1 MSNKAIS
8 TLEMSHSSWIDHR
21 YESICASDAGA
32 VLGINPYKSPVDVY
46 MEKVTRTN
54 DFEDNFNMW
63 LGREMEPLIKKKFTL
78 ETGLKVRDD
87 NKIRMDKEY
96 PFLST
101 NLDGMV
107 VGEKVPVEYKA
118 LGFFDGEIPDYYF
131 AQLQHQM
138 MVTEAE
144 YAYFAVVCLGRSRS
158 FNVQKVDFNEEF
170 VKLMREEL
178 VTFWN
183 ENVLQEVM
191 PEPTNL
197 DDIKRMYPISDPG
210 SILELE
216 DSSLSQKLAVLKD
229 SRATIKEHTD
239 IAKAVQVEL
248 MDYMGDKEILTK
260 DGENLISWKQTKE
273 TRKFDAKKF
282 AEDHPDLY
290 EEYKETKPG
299 SRRFLIK

>member
-21 YESICASDAGA
+21 YESIGASDAGA

-63 LGREMEPLIKKKFTL
+63 LGREMEPIIKKKFTQ

-87 NKIRMDKEY
+87 NKIRIDKEY

-144 YAYFAVVCLGRSRS
+144 YAYFAVVCLGRSRT

-197 DDIKRMYPISDPG
+197 DDIKKMYPISDPG

-216 DSSLSQKLAVLKD
+216 DNSLSQKLAILKD

-248 MDYMGDKEILTK
+248 MDYMGDKEVLIK
-260 DGENLISWKQTKE
+260 DGENLITWKQAKE

-290 EEYKETKPG
+290 EEYKETKVG